1 MGGGES
7 GDVRVELFVPHR
19 GLTHVSSLDRG
30 PCASESESRVRVV
43 RMTLCFS
50 LKLYCNLVTVGNS
63 DARRPCPWNS
73 VASSGGS
80 PGRALVPYAVSSSSS
95 SSSYKPSASLGRLNS
110 CPDTYTDDTYT
121 EQPATATLLH
131 ARELPPSGGGATVFI
146 DMAAALKRTPPELR
160 RQIDGGRR
168 AVHAYNN
175 AGPGGEPPFP
185 PRECASGQND
195 RMVDVA
201 HPIVRAHPLTGA
213 PVLYFDLD
221 RATGEVSGMGR
232 GESVA
237 LLQRLQDL
245 AEAGPRYA
253 HEWRDHDVLIWD
265 NVACQHAATGDFPT
279 GEPRTM
285 WRAMIGGCVPEPY
298 LGREA

>member
-1 MGGGES
+1 MRPQTLACAMPSPVLPLTDELAVWLCVRAGRRTGGMDALRPG
-7 GDVRVELFVPHR
+7 LFEAFH
-19 GLTHVSSLDRG
+19 
-30 PCASESESRVRVV
+30 
-43 RMTLCFS
+43 
-50 LKLYCNLVTVGNS
+50 
-63 DARRPCPWNS
+63 
-73 VASSGGS
+73 
-80 PGRALVPYAVSSSSS
+80 
-95 SSSYKPSASLGRLNS
+95 
-110 CPDTYTDDTYT
+110 TDDTYT

-160 RQIDGGRR
+160 RQIQGRR

-221 RATGEVSGMGR
+221 RATGEVSGMSR

-245 AEAGPRYA
+245 AEAGPRYV

-285 WRAMIGGCVPEPY
+285 WRAMLGGCVPEPY
-298 LGREA
+298 ARRDCFACVSNKN